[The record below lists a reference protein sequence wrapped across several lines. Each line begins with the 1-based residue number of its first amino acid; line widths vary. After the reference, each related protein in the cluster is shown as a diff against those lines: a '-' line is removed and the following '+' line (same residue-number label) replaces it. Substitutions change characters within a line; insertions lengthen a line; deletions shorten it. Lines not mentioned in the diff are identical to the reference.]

1 MAAALVQGALVG
13 GGPRIGQLGDQ
24 LAQVLPRQAGEDRMG
39 EGRTGPC
46 WRRHPHMITRA
57 ACLTRTGR
65 PRPRSPA
72 APRRRATRRHRPQ
85 RLLQPHAHPDGF
97 QYERRSYWAVPDVYH
112 VFSPLL
118 FADRLDRPVLIVHG
132 TDDPNPPTQPEQA
145 VDLYRAIVA
154 TGGHAAWSSS
164 PHEGHAF
171 LFQES
176 HQALVREHARWLRR
190 CGGGG
195 TRGTAC
201 RGIPSP
207 PLR

>member
-1 MAAALVQGALVG
+1 VRPVSRA
-13 GGPRIGQLGDQ
+13 PGD
-24 LAQVLPRQAGEDRMG
+24 PGHG
-39 EGRTGPC
+39 
-46 WRRHPHMITRA
+46 H
-57 ACLTRTGR
+57 
-65 PRPRSPA
+65 PRPHVAELRGTIVHSGCYN
-72 APRRRATRRHRPQ
+72 RT
-85 RLLQPHAHPDGF
+85 LTVDGF

-112 VFSPLL
+112 AFSPLL

-154 TGGHAAWSSS
+154 TGGHARLVLL